1 MASRVTDM
9 VDTIAEEF
17 TGDSIALIAVEAN
30 LEIPPVFQMRKSK
43 KGVRRSAEARNEVI
57 TPSGEMLKQYWR
69 FAVPEPYE
77 LPGPLDQDVW
87 VAVQALV
94 DRRGGMPLDGK
105 VSFEIAELVEIMN
118 KSKSGQLYEAIK
130 HSLLLLS
137 SMHIH
142 AENAFYSQDTE
153 ELETRTFRLW
163 DVKLSTSRN
172 KKRATSSERNVLEF
186 HEVLV
191 RSFRANYLK
200 GLDPEFYYSLDH
212 TLSKRLYRLIDR
224 KRHENLSWSSELER
238 MKQMVPLAPSYKH
251 NSKIRQVLEPAHEEL
266 MERGF
271 LKEVTFGASGGAVR
285 YRVCHDFARRRSL
298 DKPRTSPEEE
308 RAVRTLI
315 DKGVWA
321 NVAPDLV
328 LRKGPEECLRYVRA
342 LPHQS
347 GIKDPGAWLKWAI
360 ETGYPLPPEAP
371 GAQLPLL
378 EEQPD
383 GAGSEAGAG
392 AEASAPILPSAEP
405 DPASSSLWDEVLDD
419 LRGTIDSPA
428 WQAWFYGVVPVALQ
442 GGTLLLEVPNS
453 FAREYINDRFK
464 EQIVAALK
472 ARLGP
477 GIDLQLCLP
486 GERRPHAPRS

>member
-1 MASRVTDM
+1 MTRGAPEF
-9 VDTIAEEF
+9 VDAIAEDL
-17 TGDSIALIAVEAN
+17 TGGNDIALIAVEAN

-43 KGVRRSAEARNEVI
+43 KGGRRSAEARNEVI
-57 TPSGEMLKQYWR
+57 TPTGERLEQYWR

-142 AENAFYSQDTE
+142 AENAFYANDTE

-163 DVKLSTSRN
+163 DVKLSTKRN
-172 KKRATSSERNVLEF
+172 KRRATSTEKNVLEF

-238 MKQMVPLAPSYKH
+238 MKQMVPLAPSYRH

-271 LKEVTFGASGGAVR
+271 LKEVSFGGSGGAVR
-285 YRVCHDFARRRSL
+285 YRVCPDFARRRSL
-298 DKPRTSPEEE
+298 GKPRTTPEEDG
-308 RAVRTLI
+308 AVCTLMA
-315 DKGVWA
+315 KGVWA

-342 LPHQS
+342 LPRQS

-360 ETGYPLPPEAP
+360 ETGHPLPPDAP

-383 GAGSEAGAG
+383 GAG

-405 DPASSSLWDEVLDD
+405 DPASASLWDEVLDD
-419 LRGTIDSPA
+419 LQGAIDSPA